1 MISGQIPSTSDAQGK
16 SNPSQSATVIG
27 PLANYVLG
35 KQEPRATDE
44 TREYKATASDHVGD
58 SVVGTSQRI
67 LHQTFSVR
75 GTVKVPFEIPAH
87 ASMPQLR
94 GTFRSFLNQADASDG
109 TADVEFLLLTQLQY
123 ADLARGNNGDAV
135 FVAEDSH
142 NQEVNLHLAPTV
154 DEPVK
159 YYLVF
164 RNNSRGGGKRVVQA
178 DFRID
183 F

>member
-1 MISGQIPSTSDAQGK
+1 LISGQIPSTSDAQGK
-16 SNPSQSATVIG
+16 PKPSQSATVIG

-35 KQEPRATDE
+35 QQEPSATDGA
-44 TREYKATASDHVGD
+44 REYKATASDHVGD
-58 SVVGTSQRI
+58 SVVGTSRRI
-67 LHQTFSVR
+67 LHQTFAIR
-75 GTVKVPFEIPAH
+75 GTVKVPFEVPAH

-94 GTFRSFLNQADASDG
+94 GTFRSFLNQAEASDAA
-109 TADVEFLLLTQLQY
+109 ADVEFLLLTQRQY

-135 FVAEDSH
+135 FVAEGSH
-142 NQEVNLHLAPTV
+142 DQEVNLPLAPTV
-154 DEPVK
+154 DEAVK

-164 RNNSRGGGKRVVQA
+164 RNNSRGAGKKVVQA